1 MPAGVHRSVARAGR
15 EHGHPEDNARSEH
28 MIIANYQP
36 WQLLDRFRRELDQ
49 AYPTSGQASNWAP
62 SVDVREEENRYTLH
76 ADLPGVDAK
85 DIQITA
91 DDGVLTIRGDRHSE
105 QREGKSGYE
114 YLERS
119 AGTFQRRFSLPDN
132 ALADQIKARHT
143 NGVLEVVI
151 PKQGTPEPRRINVEV
166 N

>member
-1 MPAGVHRSVARAGR
+1 MNIVS
-15 EHGHPEDNARSEH
+15 
-28 MIIANYQP
+28 YQP
-36 WQLLDRFRRELDQ
+36 WQLLNRFRRELDQ
-49 AYPTSGQASNWAP
+49 AYPAAGQASTWAP
-62 SVDVREEENRYTLH
+62 SVDVHEDEDRYTLH

-85 DIQITA
+85 DIQVTA
-91 DDGVLTIRGDRHSE
+91 DEGVLTIRGDRRSE
-105 QREGKSGYE
+105 KRDGKPGYE

-119 AGTFQRRFSLPDN
+119 SGTFQRRFSLPDN
-132 ALADQIKARHT
+132 ALADQIKARHA